1 MAERPLVLIVD
12 DNEMMARACA
22 LVLERE
28 AGVRSRI
35 AFDTV
40 GALELV
46 AQEAP
51 TVVITDVRRPESD
64 RAGLELLAHLRE
76 DARTA
81 EVRVVATS
89 VGVSAQ
95 AAREGSFDAVL
106 EKPFLMRQLV
116 DVVTRLLPGSGGP
129 DGRSAGADEGDA

>member
-35 AFDTV
+35 AFDTL
-40 GALELV
+40 GALQLI
-46 AQEAP
+46 AQETP
-51 TVVITDVRRPESD
+51 SLVITDVRRPESD
-64 RAGLELLAHLRE
+64 RAGLELLARLRE
-76 DARTA
+76 DVRTA
-81 EVRVVATS
+81 GVRVVATS

-95 AAREGSFDAVL
+95 EAREGSFDAVL

-116 DVVTRLLPGSGGP
+116 DVVTRLLPSDERP
-129 DGRSAGADEGDA
+129 SVRSAGADERDA